1 MSRRRWRITVLAALA
16 TLSALYPITS
26 LFTDSTW
33 LPAAVLVVAL
43 VAGLGLVGRG
53 LTRSRLLV
61 VLAQVLVTGY
71 VLLAVWAGNT
81 FAFLLPTP
89 ATAEAAN
96 TLGLQALET
105 VQRYSAP
112 APLNDG
118 ITFCLLVAVALVA
131 IAVDAV
137 AATWRS
143 PAAAG
148 LPLLTA
154 YLITAANGDSALALR
169 FFVVPVAL
177 WLAMLHTT
185 ARAQFGR
192 WGTTRAAGGGS
203 IEEAAHDREAL
214 RSFSAGAL
222 RLGAVGV
229 VAAVLVPAVVPHFPP
244 HYLTEGLGHSSNGA
258 GGEGSVGFNDTLDL
272 SRSLNDQDQTP
283 VLTYTTTGFS
293 RPPLRVLATSY
304 YSRGQ
309 WTAVGSAAEQ
319 ADSPAPLP
327 PPNQRRDFVLSV
339 TNNTL
344 AAPRIAAPYPVVA
357 VAMEGT
363 PWAIDPVTRDV
374 RVGRSVS
381 SYRITYADLAPTP
394 PQLRE
399 SGKPDSPAITGD
411 DLAVPDRS
419 RELVQRWS
427 DEVTRGSAN
436 PLDKAIAIQNHLR
449 DTSVYTYSLDLGEPL
464 RDSEG
469 RLLDPIQSF
478 YQTRRGYCVQFATA
492 MIMMARAQGIPARM
506 AIGFLPGQL
515 SGEEYVVR
523 ASDAHAWPE
532 LYFQGYGWL
541 RFEPTPGVRSGS
553 PPPYAVLGSDSG
565 ATRGGREVTES
576 RSGGAVASAPTKAT
590 KPTVAPVAQQ
600 PSFLDSVGQA
610 FSLRNVAVFV
620 AILLGLLAA
629 FSMPITAWL
638 LRLRRRRAA
647 VSQQDLIEAEWAE
660 LTSHLGD
667 LGIAAPPGGT
677 LRQVRERYVT
687 DAHLDDENASAMRRV
702 TATLEKS
709 RYDRPERTTA
719 QEAVRLHQDIRAIRR
734 QVGRTRAW
742 QVRVRSFLWPQA
754 GVSYWRAL
762 PSRVSARVPSSI
774 SRRLPRRSTRPR

>member
-1 MSRRRWRITVLAALA
+1 MSRRRWRITLLAAFA
-16 TLSALYPITS
+16 TLGAIYPITS
-26 LFTDSTW
+26 LFTAATW
-33 LPAAVLVVAL
+33 LPGAVLVVAL
-43 VAGLGLVGRG
+43 VAGLGLLGRG

-61 VLAQVLVTGY
+61 VVVQVLVTGY
-71 VLLAVWAGNT
+71 VLLAVWAGDT

-96 TLGLQALET
+96 SLGLQALDT

-118 ITFCLLVAVALVA
+118 TTFCLLMAVALVA
-131 IAVDAV
+131 IAVDAM

-154 YLITAANGDSALALR
+154 YLITAANGDSALAVR
-169 FFVVPVAL
+169 YFVVPVAL
-177 WLAMLHTT
+177 WLVMLHTT

-192 WGTTRAAGGGS
+192 WGTTHAAAGGE
-203 IEEAAHDREAL
+203 IEEAEQDRQTL
-214 RSFSAGAL
+214 RSFSAGAVQ
-222 RLGAVGV
+222 LGLLGIV
-229 VAAVLVPAVVPHFPP
+229 VAVAIPSLVPHFPP
-244 HYLTEGLGHSSNGA
+244 HYLTEGLGRSTSS

-309 WTAVGSAAEQ
+309 WSVVGSSTERP
-319 ADSPAPLP
+319 DSPAPLP
-327 PPNQRRDFVLSV
+327 PPSQRRDYVITV

-363 PWAIDPVTRDV
+363 PWSIDPVTRDV
-374 RVGRSVS
+374 RVGRAVS
-381 SYRITYADLAPTP
+381 SYRITYADLAPAP
-394 PQLRE
+394 PQLRA
-399 SGKPDSPAITGD
+399 SGPPDSPSITSD

-419 RELVQRWS
+419 KELLQRWS
-427 DEVTRGSAN
+427 DEVTRGQDN

-464 RDSEG
+464 RDSQG

-515 SGEEYVVR
+515 SGEQYVVR

-532 LYFQGYGWL
+532 LYFQGFGWL
-541 RFEPTPGVRSGS
+541 RFEPTPGARSGS
-553 PPPYAVLGSDSG
+553 PPPYAVLGASTG
-565 ATRGGREVTES
+565 ATGGGREVTEKAS
-576 RSGGAVASAPTKAT
+576 SGAVPSAAPTTAR
-590 KPTVAPVAQQ
+590 PTAAPVQRKS
-600 PSFLDSVGQA
+600 PTFLDTVGSV
-610 FSLRNVAVFV
+610 FTWRNLAVV
-620 AILLGLLAA
+620 LALLIGVLAA

-647 VSQQDLIEAEWAE
+647 VTQQDLIEAEWAE
-660 LTSHLGD
+660 LTSHLSD
-667 LGIAAPPGGT
+667 LGIGTPAGIT
-677 LRQVRERYVT
+677 LRQLRTRYVT
-687 DAHLDDENASAMRRV
+687 DGHLDPENATAMGRV

-709 RYDRPERTTA
+709 RYDLPERTTPE
-719 QEAVRLHQDIRAIRR
+719 EAAALHEDIRAIRR
-734 QVGRTRAW
+734 QIGRTRAW

-754 GVSYWRAL
+754 AVSYWRSL
-762 PSRVSARVPSSI
+762 PGRLGVSGRQGF
-774 SRRLPRRSTRPR
+774 RRN